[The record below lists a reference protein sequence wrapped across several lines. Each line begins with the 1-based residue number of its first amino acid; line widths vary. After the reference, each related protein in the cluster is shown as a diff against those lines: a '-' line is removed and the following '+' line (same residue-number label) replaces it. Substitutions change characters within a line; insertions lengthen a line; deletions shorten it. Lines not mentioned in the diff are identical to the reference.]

1 MKKVILLGFLLIS
14 SSFLS
19 SCSPIVQ
26 GAAAVTTV
34 ATMAND
40 RRSMGEILDDK
51 ALYMDLSNLV
61 NKDPMLDDAH
71 INFNV
76 FNKSV
81 LMTGEAPDDD
91 LKNYLEEQVKRKAPL
106 MKQLINEVEVMPNS
120 SYLSR
125 AKDGVIS
132 VQIEAL
138 FLDQEVFHPRHVS
151 VLTERKTVYL
161 MGSVTKREAE
171 HATNVA
177 SKAKNVNKVVK
188 LFNYLLVRPAE
199 EIERDNKK
207 KEDGFN
213 EDVIEISDYQNV
225 EAIDSLENEG
235 YISLELDDEIKEK
248 MGIDLTD
255 EDIKKMADS
264 LVNSLFGNPD
274 DETN

>member
-81 LMTGEAPDDD
+81 LMTGEAPDED

-151 VLTERKTVYL
+151 VLTERATVYL

-207 KEDGFN
+207 KEDA
-213 EDVIEISDYQNV
+213 ERK
-225 EAIDSLENEG
+225 A
-235 YISLELDDEIKEK
+235 ELDAKRAELEAAQAELQRQMDE
-248 MGIDLTD
+248 L
-255 EDIKKMADS
+255 
-264 LVNSLFGNPD
+264 NSN
-274 DETN
+274 

>member
-51 ALYMDLSNLV
+51 ALYMDLSNIV
-61 NKDPMLDDAH
+61 NKDPILDDTH

-151 VLTERKTVYL
+151 VLTERATVYL

-207 KEDGFN
+207 KEDA
-213 EDVIEISDYQNV
+213 ERK
-225 EAIDSLENEG
+225 A
-235 YISLELDDEIKEK
+235 ELDAKRAELEAAQAELQRQMDE
-248 MGIDLTD
+248 L
-255 EDIKKMADS
+255 
-264 LVNSLFGNPD
+264 NSN
-274 DETN
+274 

>member
-91 LKNYLEEQVKRKAPL
+91 LKNYLEEQVKRKASL

-151 VLTERKTVYL
+151 VLTERATVYL

-207 KEDGFN
+207 KEDA
-213 EDVIEISDYQNV
+213 ERK
-225 EAIDSLENEG
+225 A
-235 YISLELDDEIKEK
+235 ELDAKRAELEAAQAELQRQMDE
-248 MGIDLTD
+248 L
-255 EDIKKMADS
+255 
-264 LVNSLFGNPD
+264 NSN
-274 DETN
+274 

>member
-14 SSFLS
+14 SSLLS

-207 KEDGFN
+207 KEDA
-213 EDVIEISDYQNV
+213 ERK
-225 EAIDSLENEG
+225 A
-235 YISLELDDEIKEK
+235 ELDAKRAELEAAQAELQRQMDE
-248 MGIDLTD
+248 L
-255 EDIKKMADS
+255 
-264 LVNSLFGNPD
+264 NSN
-274 DETN
+274 